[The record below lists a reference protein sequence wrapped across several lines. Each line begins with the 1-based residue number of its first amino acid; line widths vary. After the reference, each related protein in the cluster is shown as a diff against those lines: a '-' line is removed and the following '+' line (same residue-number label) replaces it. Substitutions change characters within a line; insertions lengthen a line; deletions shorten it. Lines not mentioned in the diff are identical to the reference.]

1 MSAQTPPS
9 PERFFQTANAYQL
22 SAALKAAVELD
33 LFTAVAEGNRDAPSL
48 AARCGASERGV
59 RILSDYLVVIGMM
72 TKDEGGYGLTQ
83 DSAVFLDRRSPAYMG
98 GTLEFLLAPALTANF
113 EDLAGAV
120 RRGGTTAPG
129 GGTVSVENPVWVK
142 FARAMAPMA
151 AMPAEGIAAA
161 VLAGRG
167 GPLKVLDVA
176 AGHGLYGIAFAR
188 QNPEAEVVALDWPAV
203 LEVARENARAAGVE
217 ARHSGIEGDAF
228 GADFGD
234 GYDFVLLTNFL
245 HHFGPPTCVRLLRK
259 VREALAPGGAA
270 VTLEF
275 VPDEGRVSP
284 PIPAAF
290 SLTMLAGTE
299 GGDAYT
305 FPELERMF
313 AEAGFAHSELYAL
326 PASPQKLIISRK
338 DEG

>member
-1 MSAQTPPS
+1 MPEQTPQPS
-9 PERFFQTANAYQL
+9 PELFFQAANAYQL
-22 SAALKAAVELD
+22 SAALSAAVELD
-33 LFTAVAEGNRDAPSL
+33 IFTAVGEGSRDARAL
-48 AARCGASERGV
+48 AARCGASERGA
-59 RILSDYLVVIGMM
+59 RILSDYLVVVGML
-72 TKDEGGYGLTQ
+72 TKDESGYGLTQ
-83 DSAVFLDRRSPAYMG
+83 DSAVFLDRRSPAFMG
-98 GTLEFLLAPALTANF
+98 GALEFLHAPTLLASF

-120 RRGGTTAPG
+120 RKGGTVMPG
-129 GGTVSVENPVWVK
+129 GGTVAVENPLWVK

-151 AMPAEGIAAA
+151 AMPAGEMARVVCG
-161 VLAGRG
+161 GRP

-188 QNPEAEVVALDWPAV
+188 QNPSAEVVALDWPAV
-203 LEVARENARAAGVE
+203 LEVAAENARAAGVDS
-217 ARHSGIEGDAF
+217 RHSTIEGDAF
-228 GADFGD
+228 DADYGG
-234 GYDFVLLTNFL
+234 GYDVILLTNFL
-245 HHFGPPTCVRLLRK
+245 HHFDPAACVRLLRK
-259 VREALAPGGAA
+259 ARAALAEGGVA

-313 AEAGFAHSELYAL
+313 ADAGFSRSQLHQLTV
-326 PASPQKLIISRK
+326 SPQRLVVSER
-338 DEG
+338 